1 MKCFFALGLIA
12 LLAAC
17 GTTDSELRQSGYSA
31 SYIQGFHDGRHSGM
45 QEAGND
51 YEDYIKDQLRFDND
65 ADYQRG
71 WLAGEAEGQQLQSQ
85 AHAVGEGIATGLSEP
100 ASASFDADKAAKEVL
115 HGIDTSTLKNLE

>member
-71 WLAGEAEGQQLQSQ
+71 WLAGEAEGQQLQSKRTPW
-85 AHAVGEGIATGLSEP
+85 AKGLQRVYLSLRP
-100 ASASFDADKAAKEVL
+100 LLLMQIKRQKKCSMGL
-115 HGIDTSTLKNLE
+115 IHRR